1 MRAHLTVHLL
11 GQTTIL
17 LDGQPVTGLTSRTAE
32 ALLIYLICRR
42 RPFLRSWLADFFWD
56 ERSPQ
61 QAATNLRT
69 VLSMLRKALGHFLL
83 ISRDSVAFSEEAP
96 YWLDVAQFEEG
107 LAAVM
112 PAAPEGEPLTEE
124 TAGQLQAVLD
134 LYQGNFLEGYFLSES
149 RGFEEW
155 TLLTQERLRRLASSG
170 LRRLVGYY
178 LDTGHYGHG
187 IDCAGRL
194 LALEPYDENARRQ
207 MMWLLVR
214 SGQRHAAL
222 QQYQACRQLLAQEL
236 AVEPAP
242 ATTAVFEQIRALSF
256 PPPCHLPVQ
265 ATPFVGREEELRQ
278 VSRLLSQASCHL
290 LSILG
295 PGGTGKTRLAVE
307 VASHFCAQRPGSFL
321 DGVYFIPLA
330 AVESAA
336 YLPPAIAESLGFTF
350 HGAADPAGQLVDFLR
365 QKELLLVLDNLE
377 QLLAQEEET
386 GAKLAA
392 DLFARILAQAPRV
405 KLVATTRQRLNLVE
419 EWLFDLEGL
428 NFPTD
433 VNAAEPEE
441 YSAVRLFLQSARRLQ
456 PAFAPAAD
464 DWAAIIRLC
473 QLLEGMPLGLEL
485 ASAWV
490 RQLSCVA
497 IVAQVAESP
506 ATLATSYHNVPGR
519 HRSLAAVF
527 AHSWKL
533 LTVAEQ
539 AVFQRLAVFRG
550 GFTAAA
556 ATAVSGA
563 DAAMLAA
570 LVDKSLLRLE
580 SPAARYDMHNLLRQF
595 AAEKLRL
602 SPLQE
607 SETVAEHG
615 RYFAS
620 LLSRKESALK
630 GAGERSALD
639 ELRADLPNLRTAWSW
654 ATAVAAAD
662 TGPLAAMIYSLAYLH
677 DVQGLYLEGVN
688 LFQEAAERLDSF
700 AGAGA
705 PVPESLARQHGR
717 VLTWLGRF
725 LYHVDRYQ
733 EARGSLQTAANLFRS
748 LEAQEELA
756 LALTNLGEVARFENE
771 FNKAQQHQLE
781 SLKLAQAAASNEV
794 QALALLH
801 LGKIHT
807 AEGQYEEA
815 RRVYR
820 QGLAVSRES
829 GSLRQIAVFEDNL
842 GTVALELGD
851 YEVAREMFEAAYAL
865 RHDLDDRWGL
875 AVSVNNLGVL
885 ASATGEYNQAEEK
898 YRQAATWFRH
908 IGHRWGVA
916 MALTNLGKV
925 LSDRGDYEAATKSL
939 RQAFDLWQE
948 LGSQLGESDALY
960 YLGQVAY
967 RRHAFQEAKSYYE
980 QSLAFFAELDND
992 RQTAIVWRDL
1002 GVVLL
1007 HLGDLPAARRY
1018 LRQSLELALRQQIV
1032 PDVLY
1037 ALSGWAH
1044 WLEQQG
1050 ESAVAVQLLTLVAR
1064 HPLTWQQ
1071 EKEEAEALLAR
1082 LSPGLS
1088 PSQFAA
1094 SQEKGSEM
1102 SVDDAVRL
1110 LSA

>member
-1 MRAHLTVHLL
+1 MSARLTVHLL
-11 GQTTIL
+11 GQPTL
-17 LDGQPVTGLTSRTAE
+17 LIDGRPITGLSSRTAE
-32 ALLIYLICRR
+32 ALLIYLICRQ

-56 ERSPQ
+56 ERTPQ

-69 VLSMLRKALGHFLL
+69 VLSMLRKAVGPFLL
-83 ISRDSVAFSEEAP
+83 ISRDSVAFNEEAD

-107 LAAVM
+107 LAAVT
-112 PAAPEGEPLTEE
+112 PALQEVGSLTEE
-124 TAGQLQAVLD
+124 TAVQLQTVLD
-134 LYQGNFLEGYFLSES
+134 LYQGDFLEGYFLSES

-155 TLLTQERLRRLASSG
+155 TLLTQERLRRQAGSG
-170 LRRLVGYY
+170 LRHLVDYY
-178 LDTGHYGHG
+178 LGAGQYEPG

-194 LALEPYDENARRQ
+194 LALDPYDENARRQ
-207 MMWLLVR
+207 MMWLLAR
-214 SGQRHAAL
+214 SGQRHAAM
-222 QQYQACRQLLAQEL
+222 QQYHACQQLLAQEL
-236 AVEPAP
+236 GVEPAA
-242 ATTAVFEQIRALSF
+242 ATRAVFEQIRALSF
-256 PPPCHLPVQ
+256 PPPCRLPVQ
-265 ATPFVGREEELRQ
+265 PTPFVGREEELRR
-278 VSRLLSQASCHL
+278 VGGLLSQASCRL

-307 VASHFCAQRPGSFL
+307 AARRSCAQQPGYFL

-336 YLPPAIAESLGFTF
+336 YLAPAIAESLGFTF
-350 HGAADPAGQLVDFLR
+350 HGATDPAGQLVDFLR
-365 QKELLLVLDNLE
+365 HKELLLVLDNLE
-377 QLLAQEEET
+377 QLLVQEET
-386 GAKLAA
+386 GANLVTT
-392 DLFARILAQAPRV
+392 LLARILAEAPRV
-405 KLVATTRQRLNLVE
+405 KLVVTTRQRLNLVE

-428 NFPTD
+428 NFPDEPD
-433 VNAAEPEE
+433 VAEPEE

-456 PAFAPAAD
+456 PAFAPAGD

-497 IVAQVAESP
+497 IVTRVEESP
-506 ATLATSYHNVPGR
+506 ASLATAYHNVPGR

-533 LTVAEQ
+533 LSAAEK

-550 GFTAAA
+550 GFTVAA

-563 DAAMLAA
+563 GMAMLAA
-570 LVDKSLLRLE
+570 LVDKSLLRLD
-580 SPAARYDMHNLLRQF
+580 ADTGRHDMHNLLRQF

-602 SPLQE
+602 SPLPE
-607 SETVAEHG
+607 RETVAEHG

-630 GAGERSALD
+630 GAGERCALD
-639 ELRADLPNLRTAWSW
+639 ELRPDLPNLRAAWSW
-654 ATAVAAAD
+654 ATAVAAD
-662 TGPLAAMIYSLAYLH
+662 DSGPLAEMIYSLAYLH
-677 DVQGLYLEGVN
+677 DVQGLYLEGIN
-688 LFQEAAERLDSF
+688 LFQEAAGRLTAL
-700 AGAGA
+700 AGAGT
-705 PVPESLARQHGR
+705 PLPEPLVRQHGR
-717 VLTWLGRF
+717 ILTWLGRF
-725 LYHVDRYQ
+725 LYHVDRYP
-733 EARGSLQTAANLFRS
+733 EARDSLQTATDLFRS
-748 LEAQEELA
+748 LESPEELA
-756 LALTNLGEVARFENE
+756 LALTNLGEVARFEND
-771 FNKAQQHQLE
+771 FAGAQRHQLE
-781 SLKLAQAAASNEV
+781 SLELAQEAASNEV
-794 QALALLH
+794 QGLALLH
-801 LGKIHT
+801 LGKIHV

-820 QGLAVSRES
+820 QGLAVSGES

-851 YEVAREMFEAAYAL
+851 YEVAREMFEAAYEL
-865 RHDLDDRWGL
+865 RQALDDRWGL
-875 AVSVNNLGVL
+875 AASVNNLGVL

-898 YRQAATWFRH
+898 YRQAAIWFRH

-916 MALTNLGKV
+916 LALTNLGKV

-948 LGSQLGESDALY
+948 VGAPLGESDALY

-967 RRHAFQEAKSYYE
+967 RRHAFEEAKSYYE
-980 QSLAFFAELDND
+980 KSLALFAELDND

-1007 HLGDLPAARRY
+1007 RLGDLPAARRY
-1018 LRQSLELALRQQIV
+1018 LRQSLELAWQQQIV

-1044 WLEQQG
+1044 WYEQQG
-1050 ESAVAVQLLTLVAR
+1050 ERADAVQLLTAVAQ

-1071 EKEEAEALLAR
+1071 EKEEAKALLASLSAA
-1082 LSPGLS
+1082 LSPL
-1088 PSQFAA
+1088 QLAA
-1094 SQEKGSEM
+1094 SQEKGREM
-1102 SVDDAVRL
+1102 SLDDAVRRL
-1110 LSA
+1110 LG